1 MSPIFTTILAVMVIL
16 AICDLIVGVSND
28 AINFLN
34 SALGSKVASFRTIMI
49 VAACGILVGVVTS
62 HGMMEVARTGVFH
75 PEHFTLSSV
84 MWLYAAVMLT
94 DVVLLDAF
102 NKLGLPTST
111 TVSMIFELLGA
122 SVAVSLFTIH
132 GSDTLSLSDFGDM
145 INGGRAL
152 GMISAILVSVVLSF
166 IVGAIIMWI
175 SRAIFSF
182 RYAKA
187 FKRYGALWCAVAIVG
202 ILYFALFKGLKSSG
216 LITPEISDAINGN
229 IWTVL
234 LVAWVVSAAVLWVL
248 QLLKVSILKV
258 TILAGTFALALAF
271 AGNDLVN
278 FIGVPMATLSS
289 YQIGEAAGG
298 DSNILMTA
306 LAEGQPVDTLY
317 LIAAGVVMVLTLF
330 LSKDAMRVSQ
340 TELTLASQHDEEERF
355 NSNAFARSVVRFS
368 VNMNNWYK
376 RVMPDSVVDAINA
389 RFVPLSEEERGKT
402 NYDLIRAVV
411 NLAASSILICVGTSF
426 GLPLSTTY
434 VTFIVAMG
442 SSLADRSWGRD
453 SAVYRI
459 SGVVTVIMG
468 WFVTALIAF
477 TASFCIGLLLMWGHA
492 WAFVP
497 IVLLAA
503 YILLRRLFKKKR
515 TAAEV
520 AKPDEFVKPDE
531 APEDILV
538 SCSTAVCDVMDRI
551 SRTYNH
557 MLVSLFTENRKE
569 LRESVM
575 QSEDLYHECNTA
587 KYSVIHVIKKL
598 EDQNIETAHF
608 YVQVVDY
615 MCEVSKALLH
625 CTRPAFD
632 HINNNHRG
640 LTGPQIK
647 DLKTVND
654 RVDEIFAMIHDM
666 LQTRDFSRLDE
677 VMEKRDSCFDLIAD
691 IIKNQIKRLQ
701 EDPEASNRGSALF
714 FALLGET
721 KTMVLQA
728 RNLIK
733 SQAYFLN
740 AVVESGDEDSETKK

>member
-122 SVAVSLFTIH
+122 SVAVSLFAIH
-132 GSDTLSLSDFGDM
+132 GSDKLSLSDFGEM

-166 IVGAIIMWI
+166 IVGAIVMWI
-175 SRAIFSF
+175 SRTIFSF

-202 ILYFALFKGLKSSG
+202 ILYFAIFKGLKSSG
-216 LITPEISDAINGN
+216 LITPEVSETINGN

-234 LVAWVVSAAVLWVL
+234 LVAWVASAAVLWLL

-298 DSNILMTA
+298 NPDILMKA
-306 LAEGQPVDTLY
+306 LAGGQPVDTIY
-317 LIAAGVVMVLTLF
+317 LVAAGVVMVLTLF
-330 LSKDAMRVSQ
+330 FSKDAMRVSQ
-340 TELTLASQHDEEERF
+340 TELTLASQHDEDERF
-355 NSNAFARSVVRFS
+355 TSNPFARSVVRFS
-368 VNMNNWYK
+368 VGVNNLYK
-376 RVMPDSVVDAINA
+376 RVMPNRAIDAINS
-389 RFVPLSEEERGKT
+389 RFVPLSEEERGKS

-411 NLAASSILICVGTSF
+411 NLASSSILICVGTSF

-442 SSLADRSWGRD
+442 SSLADRAWGRD

-468 WFVTALIAF
+468 WFITALVAF
-477 TASFCIGLLLMWGHA
+477 TASFIIALLLMWGHA

-497 IVLLAA
+497 IVLLAGW
-503 YILLRRLFKKKR
+503 ILLRRLFKKKK
-515 TAAEV
+515 AEEEV
-520 AKPDEFVKPDE
+520 ARPDEFVKPEE
-531 APEDILV
+531 APEDVLV
-538 SCSTAVCDVMDRI
+538 SCSKAVCDVMDRI

-557 MLVSLFTENRKE
+557 TLVSLFTENRKE
-569 LRESVM
+569 LRDMVT
-575 QSEDLYHECNTA
+575 QSEDLYHECTTA
-587 KYSVIHVIKKL
+587 KYGVIHVIKKL
-598 EDQNIETAHF
+598 EAQNIETAHF

-625 CTRPAFD
+625 CTRPAYE

-654 RVDEIFAMIHDM
+654 RVDEIFVMIHDM
-666 LQTRDFSRLDE
+666 LVSRDFSRLDE
-677 VMEKRDSCFDLIAD
+677 VMEKRDSCFDLIAQ

-701 EDPEASNRGSALF
+701 DDPQASNRGSALF

-740 AVVESGDEDSETKK
+740 VISDDVSTEK